1 MSDFMLTRKDWNGY
15 IYTWVLCFYYRRV
28 DPFTKKEWYDVKAPI
43 MFTNRN
49 VGKTVVSKTQGKS
62 M

>member
-1 MSDFMLTRKDWNGY
+1 MILCVCVKIGTDIVTHGY
-15 IYTWVLCFYYRRV
+15 CIFTVRV

-62 M
+62 MLI